1 MNESTIS
8 KATALD
14 RRQFL
19 KVSSGFLLALTFPIV
34 ANRAL
39 ADTNMPAN
47 ATGTAF
53 IRIGTDESITILV
66 GGGEMGQ
73 GIYTGL
79 SMGAAEELRVKWE
92 MVKVEPLPAI
102 ASWLSAGSGG
112 IRSRLPTF
120 LKAGAAAREML
131 VSAAAAQWGV
141 ATTACLAVDG
151 TVKNTVTN
159 EVLTYGQLA
168 PAAALLPVPTAP
180 VLTPAASYKIIG
192 TPAARVDLPPKTNG
206 TAKYGLDA
214 VVDGMALAI
223 VQHCPTMGGTLA
235 STPGVPPNASTVV
248 ALYPASAYPITAT
261 TTALPN
267 AYALVSWLPNTTTW
281 TLMEAAK
288 DIGGG
293 VWTIP
298 PDAALLDSTVFK
310 SQAMSLLGRGTP
322 FIAETKGN
330 VDTAFASAARVLD
343 MTYTL
348 PYLPHACMEVLNC
361 TVRMTPAT
369 APFTACEV
377 WAPTQA
383 PNSVLTTAAAVT
395 GLPKTAITIYPM
407 LMGGGLGRKFEQDY
421 IAQAIATAMTIGR
434 PVKLTWPRE
443 QDMQR
448 DQYRPMA
455 VTRIQ
460 VSLDAANNITAWKN
474 RHVSPSI
481 SAQRRTTPLTA
492 SDNNATE
499 GATAL
504 PYNFPSRLIDY
515 VQHMSPIPVGY
526 WRSVGYAINC
536 FAVECAMD
544 EIAFAMGI
552 SELTLRRNLLTTSTD
567 PLAARTLAVVN
578 AAAATAGWETTTVP
592 AGRARG
598 IAVGQAFGTIV
609 AEVAEIGVTKNAAGV
624 VTNFTVY
631 KVACAV
637 DCGTA
642 VNPNSVEA
650 QMQGGIFHGLSAAK
664 WGELKWTA
672 GKASVTNFNKYR
684 MTRLGE
690 SPVITTTIINSGA
703 AMSGTGEPGVP
714 PIAPAI
720 ANAYFK
726 LTGIRVRNLPFFPG
740 ATMGG

>member
-1 MNESTIS
+1 MNDSTIS
-8 KATALD
+8 RASAVD

-19 KVSSGFLLALTFPIV
+19 KVTGGFLLAVTFQ
-34 ANRAL
+34 AGTNRAL

-47 ATGTAF
+47 ATGTAY

-79 SMGAAEELRVKWE
+79 AMGAAEELMVKWE
-92 MVKVEPLPAI
+92 TVKVEPLPAI

-112 IRSRLPTF
+112 IRSRLPIF

-131 VSAAAAQWGV
+131 IDAAAQTWGV
-141 ATTACLAVDG
+141 ARTLCQASDG
-151 TVKNTVTN
+151 TIKRTDTG
-159 EVLTYGQLA
+159 EVLTYGTLA
-168 PAAALLPVPTAP
+168 PLAATLPVPAAP
-180 VLTPAASYKIIG
+180 PLTPVASYRIIG
-192 TPAARVDLPPKTNG
+192 TPAARPDLVGKVNG
-206 TAKYGLDA
+206 SAKYGLDA

-223 VQHCPTMGGTLA
+223 VKHAPTMGGTLK
-235 STPGVPPNASTVV
+235 TVPSVPSG
-248 ALYPASAYPITAT
+248 ASAVVTLGATAT
-261 TTALPN
+261 NPVNN
-267 AYALVSWLPNTTTW
+267 AIALVSWLPGANTW
-281 TLMEAAK
+281 GLMETLK
-288 DIGGG
+288 DIGGSI
-293 VWTIP
+293 WNAAP
-298 PDAALLDSTVFK
+298 NAALLDSTVFQK
-310 SQAMSLLGRGTP
+310 QAMSLLGRGAP
-322 FIAETKGN
+322 FIAEQKGD
-330 VDTAFASAARVLD
+330 VDAAFTSAARVLE

-361 TVRMTPAT
+361 TVRMTPPT
-369 APFTACEV
+369 APYTACEI

-383 PNSVLTTAAAVT
+383 PNSVLTTASTVT
-395 GLPKTAITIYPM
+395 GLAKSAITIYPM
-407 LMGGGLGRKFEQDY
+407 FMGGGLGRKFEQDY
-421 IAQAIATAMTIGR
+421 ITQAITTAMAIGR
-434 PVKLTWPRE
+434 PVKLTWPRSE
-443 QDMQR
+443 DMTR

-455 VTRIQ
+455 VTRIR
-460 VSLDAANNITAWKN
+460 VALDASNNITAWSN

-515 VQHMSPIPVGY
+515 VVHPSPIPVGY
-526 WRSVGYAINC
+526 WRSVGYSINA
-536 FAVECAMD
+536 FAVESAID
-544 EIAFAMGI
+544 EIALAIGV
-552 SELTLRRNLLTTSTD
+552 SELTLRRQLLSTSTD
-567 PLAARTLAVVN
+567 PLAARTLAVLN
-578 AAAATAGWETTTVP
+578 AAATTAGWETTAVP

-598 IAVGQAFGTIV
+598 IAVCQAFGTIV
-609 AEVAEIGVTKNAAGV
+609 AEVAEIGVTLTAGV
-624 VTNFTVY
+624 PTNFTVY
-631 KVACAV
+631 KVAVAV

-684 MTRLGE
+684 MTRLSE
-690 SPVITTTIINSGA
+690 APVITTTIVNSGA
-703 AMSGTGEPGVP
+703 AMSGCGEPGVP
-714 PIAPAI
+714 PIAPAV
-720 ANAYFK
+720 ANAYAK

>member
-1 MNESTIS
+1 MNDSTIS
-8 KATALD
+8 IASALD

-19 KVSSGFLLALTFPIV
+19 KVTGGFMLAMTLPMAT
-34 ANRAL
+34 NRVL
-39 ADTNMPAN
+39 ADTSMPAN

-53 IRIGTDESITILV
+53 IRIGADESITILV

-79 SMGAAEELRVKWE
+79 AMGAAEELMVPWE
-92 MVKVEPLPAI
+92 GVKVEPLPAI

-131 VSAAAAQWGV
+131 ISAAAQTWGV
-141 ATTACLAVDG
+141 DRTLCVAMDGAVTYTDPATSITS
-151 TVKNTVTN
+151 T
-159 EVLTYGQLA
+159 LTYGQLA
-168 PAAALLPVPTAP
+168 PLAATLPVPAAP
-180 VLTPAASYKIIG
+180 PLTPAANYRIIG
-192 TPAARVDLPPKTNG
+192 TSAARPDLVGKVNG
-206 TAKYGLDA
+206 SAKYGLDV

-223 VQHCPTMGGTLA
+223 VKHAPVMGGTLKDPV
-235 STPGVPPNASTVV
+235 TINVPSG
-248 ALYPASAYPITAT
+248 ASAVVKLGATAT
-261 TTALPN
+261 NPVNN
-267 AYALVSWLPNTTTW
+267 AIALVSWLPGANTW
-281 TLMEAAK
+281 GLMETMKNISGNIWNTPAN
-288 DIGGG
+288 
-293 VWTIP
+293 
-298 PDAALLDSTVFK
+298 AALLDSTVFK

-322 FIAETKGN
+322 FIAEQKGN
-330 VDTAFASAARVLD
+330 VDAAFASAAQVLE

-369 APFTACEV
+369 APFTACEI

-383 PNSVLTTAAAVT
+383 PSSVLSNASAVT
-395 GLPKTAITIYPM
+395 GLPKTAITVYPM
-407 LMGGGLGRKFEQDY
+407 FMGGGLGRKFEQDY
-421 IAQAIATAMTIGR
+421 ITQAITTAMAIGR
-434 PVKLTWPRE
+434 PVKLVWPRSE
-443 QDMQR
+443 DMTR

-455 VTRIQ
+455 VTRIR
-460 VSLDAANNITAWKN
+460 VALDASGNITGWQN

-492 SDNNATE
+492 HDANATE

-504 PYNFPSRLIDY
+504 PYAFPSRLIDY

-526 WRSVGYAINC
+526 WRSVGYAINS
-536 FAVECAMD
+536 FAVESAID
-544 EIAFAMGI
+544 EVAAATGV
-552 SELTLRRNLLTTSTD
+552 SELTLRRQLISASTD
-567 PLAARTLAVVN
+567 PLAARTLAVLN
-578 AAAATAGWETTTVP
+578 AAAATAGWETTAVP

-598 IAVGQAFGTIV
+598 IAVCQAFGTIV
-609 AEVAEIGVTKNAAGV
+609 AEVAEIGVTYTAGV
-624 VTNFTVY
+624 PTNFTVY

-672 GKASVTNFNKYR
+672 GKSSVTNFNKYR

-690 SPVITTTIINSGA
+690 APVITTTIVNSGA
-703 AMSGTGEPGVP
+703 AMSGCGEPGVP
-714 PIAPAI
+714 PIAPAV
-720 ANAYFK
+720 ANAFFK
-726 LTGIRVRNLPFFPG
+726 LTGKRVRDLPFFPG

>member
-1 MNESTIS
+1 MNDSNIS
-8 KATALD
+8 KASELD

-19 KVSSGFLLALTFPIV
+19 KAAGGILLAVTLDATTGGRAIAQV
-34 ANRAL
+34 AG
-39 ADTNMPAN
+39 P
-47 ATGTAF
+47 TGITAY
-53 IRIGTDESITILV
+53 IRIAADETITILV

-79 SMGAAEELRVKWE
+79 SMAAAEELMVKWE
-92 MVKVEPLPAI
+92 KVAVAPLPAI
-102 ASWLSAGSGG
+102 SSWLSAGSGG

-131 VSAAAAQWGV
+131 VSAAAQTWGV
-141 ATTACLAVDG
+141 AVTSCQAVDG
-151 TVKNTVTN
+151 TVKNFITT

-168 PAAALLPVPTAP
+168 PLAATLPVPAAP
-180 VLTPAASYKIIG
+180 ALTPAANYRIIG
-192 TPAARVDLPPKTNG
+192 TPAARLDLPPKTNG

-223 VQHCPTMGGTLA
+223 VIHAPTMGGTLVT
-235 STPGVPPNASTVV
+235 TPSVPANATAVVPLGATVANPV
-248 ALYPASAYPITAT
+248 N
-261 TTALPN
+261 N
-267 AYALVSWLPNTTTW
+267 AIALVSWLPNTTTW

-293 VWTIP
+293 IWSTP
-298 PDAALLDSTVFK
+298 ANAALLDSTVFK

-322 FIAETKGN
+322 FIAEQKGN
-330 VDTAFASAARVLD
+330 VDAAFAGAARVLE
-343 MTYTL
+343 MIYTL

-369 APFTACEV
+369 APFTACEI

-383 PNSVLTTAAAVT
+383 PSLVLNNAATVT

-421 IAQAIATAMTIGR
+421 ITQAITTAMAIGR

-443 QDMQR
+443 QDMTR

-455 VTRIQ
+455 VTRIR
-460 VSLDAANNITAWKN
+460 VALDAANNITGWQN

-481 SAQRRTTPLTA
+481 SAQRGRVLGATGDA
-492 SDNNATE
+492 NATE

-504 PYNFPSRLIDY
+504 PYGFPSRLIDY
-515 VQHMSPIPVGY
+515 VVHSSPIPVGY
-526 WRSVGYAINC
+526 WRSVGYSINC
-536 FAVECAMD
+536 FAVESAID
-544 EIAFAMGI
+544 EVALAIGADP
-552 SELTLRRNLLTTSTD
+552 LVLRRQLISASTD
-567 PLAARTLAVVN
+567 PLAARTLAVLN
-578 AAAATAGWETTTVP
+578 AAAATAGWETTAVP
-592 AGRARG
+592 TGRARG
-598 IAVGQAFGTIV
+598 IAVGMAFGTIV
-609 AEVAEIGVTKNAAGV
+609 AEVAEIGVTRNTAGV

-684 MTRLGE
+684 MTRLSE
-690 SPVITTTIINSGA
+690 TPVITTTIVNSGA

-714 PIAPAI
+714 PIAPAV
-720 ANAYFK
+720 ANAYAK

>member
-1 MNESTIS
+1 
-8 KATALD
+8 
-14 RRQFL
+14 
-19 KVSSGFLLALTFPIV
+19 
-34 ANRAL
+34 
-39 ADTNMPAN
+39 
-47 ATGTAF
+47 
-53 IRIGTDESITILV
+53 
-66 GGGEMGQ
+66 
-73 GIYTGL
+73 
-79 SMGAAEELRVKWE
+79 
-92 MVKVEPLPAI
+92 VKVAPLDAGI
-102 ASWLSAGSGG
+102 SWLSAGSGG

-131 VSAAAAQWGV
+131 ISAAAQTWGV
-141 ATTACLAVDG
+141 DRTLCVAANGAVSY
-151 TVKNTVTN
+151 TNPVTSA
-159 EVLTYGQLA
+159 VSTLTYGQLA
-168 PAAALLPVPTAP
+168 PLAATLPVPASP
-180 VLTPAASYKIIG
+180 PLTPATAYKVIG
-192 TPAARVDLPPKTNG
+192 TPAARLDLPPKTNG

-223 VQHCPTMGGTLA
+223 VIHAPTQGGTLLT
-235 STPGVPPNASTVV
+235 TPGVPANATAVV
-248 ALYPASAYPITAT
+248 PLGATAT
-261 TTALPN
+261 NPVNN
-267 AYALVSWLPNTTTW
+267 AFALVSWLPNTTTW

-288 DIGGG
+288 DIGGNI
-293 VWTIP
+293 WSTP
-298 PDAALLDSTVFK
+298 ANAALLDSTVFK

-322 FIAETKGN
+322 FIAEQKGN
-330 VDTAFASAARVLD
+330 VDTAFASAARVLE

-369 APFTACEV
+369 APFTGCEI

-383 PNSVLTTAAAVT
+383 PNSVLSNAATVT
-395 GLPKTAITIYPM
+395 GLPKTAITVYPM

-421 IAQAIATAMTIGR
+421 ITQAITTAMAIGR

-443 QDMQR
+443 QDMAR

-455 VTRIQ
+455 VTRIR
-460 VSLDAANNITAWKN
+460 VALDTSNNITGWQN

-492 SDNNATE
+492 ADNNATE

-504 PYNFPSRLIDY
+504 PYNIPNRLIDY

-526 WRSVGYAINC
+526 WRSVGYSING
-536 FAVECAMD
+536 FAVESAID
-544 EIAFAMGI
+544 EVALATGVDP
-552 SELTLRRNLLTTSTD
+552 LTLRRQLLSTSTD
-567 PLAARTLAVVN
+567 PLAARTLAVLN
-578 AAAATAGWETTTVP
+578 AAAVTAGYETTAVP
-592 AGRARG
+592 TGRARG
-598 IAVGQAFGTIV
+598 IAVTQAFGTIV
-609 AEVAEIGVTKNAAGV
+609 AEIAEIGVTYTAGV
-624 VTNFTVY
+624 PTNFTVY

-672 GKASVTNFNKYR
+672 GKSSVTNFNKYR

-690 SPVITTTIINSGA
+690 APVITTTIVNSGA
-703 AMSGTGEPGVP
+703 AMSGCGEPGVP
-714 PIAPAI
+714 PIAPAV
-720 ANAYFK
+720 ANAYAK

>member
-1 MNESTIS
+1 MNKPTIS
-8 KATALD
+8 QATAVD
-14 RRQFL
+14 RRKFL
-19 KVSSGFLLALTFPIV
+19 KVTGGFLLALTLPV
-34 ANRAL
+34 ATNRAL
-39 ADTNMPAN
+39 ADTSIPAN

-53 IRIGTDESITILV
+53 IRIGADESITVLV

-79 SMGAAEELRVKWE
+79 AMGAAEELMVTWE
-92 MVKVEPLPAI
+92 KVKVEPLPAI

-131 VSAAAAQWGV
+131 VSAAAQTWGV
-141 ATTACLAVDG
+141 PVASCQAVNG
-151 TVKNTVTN
+151 TVKNLVTN

-168 PAAALLPVPTAP
+168 PLAATLPVPAAP
-180 VLTPAASYKIIG
+180 VLTPAANYRIIG
-192 TPAARVDLPPKTNG
+192 TPAARPDLVGKVNG
-206 TAKYGLDA
+206 SAKYGLDA
-214 VVDGMALAI
+214 VVPGMALGI
-223 VQHCPTMGGTLA
+223 VKHAPVMGGTLKT
-235 STPGVPPNASTVV
+235 TPSVPSG
-248 ALYPASAYPITAT
+248 ASAVVPLGATAT
-261 TTALPN
+261 NPVNN
-267 AYALVSWLPNTTTW
+267 AIALVSWLPGANTW
-281 TLMEAAK
+281 GLMETMKSISSNIWNTPAN
-288 DIGGG
+288 
-293 VWTIP
+293 
-298 PDAALLDSTVFK
+298 AALLDSNVFK
-310 SQAMSLLGRGTP
+310 SQAMSLLGRGAP
-322 FIAETKGN
+322 FIAEQKGN
-330 VDTAFASAARVLD
+330 VDTAFASAARVLE

-369 APFTACEV
+369 APFTACEI

-383 PNSVLTTAAAVT
+383 PSSVLTTVSAVT
-395 GLPKTAITIYPM
+395 GLPKTAITVYPM
-407 LMGGGLGRKFEQDY
+407 FMGGGLGRKFEQDY
-421 IAQAIATAMTIGR
+421 ITQAITTAMAVGR
-434 PVKLTWPRE
+434 PVKLVWPRSE
-443 QDMQR
+443 DMTR

-455 VTRIQ
+455 VTRIR
-460 VSLDAANNITAWKN
+460 VALDAAGNITGWQN

-492 SDNNATE
+492 HDANATE

-504 PYNFPSRLIDY
+504 PYNLPNRLIDY

-526 WRSVGYAINC
+526 WRSVGYSINC
-536 FAVECAMD
+536 FAVESAID
-544 EIAFAMGI
+544 EVALATGADP
-552 SELTLRRNLLTTSTD
+552 LTLRRQLLSTSTD

-578 AAAATAGWETTTVP
+578 AAAAAAGWETTAVP

-609 AEVAEIGVTKNAAGV
+609 AEVAEIGVTYTGGV
-624 VTNFTVY
+624 PTNFTVY

-672 GKASVTNFNKYR
+672 GKSSVTNFNKYR
-684 MTRLGE
+684 MTRLSE
-690 SPVITTTIINSGA
+690 APVITTTIVNSGA
-703 AMSGTGEPGVP
+703 AMSGCGEPGVP
-714 PIAPAI
+714 PIAPAV
-720 ANAYFK
+720 ANAYAK
-726 LTGIRVRNLPFFPG
+726 LTGVRVRDLPFFPG